1 MPHLI
6 FKGET
11 ANVAAMI
18 RFIQVAMLGFVLSG
32 NALAQQAPGSN
43 DQWHARE
50 AAHYSACMAQT
61 RTNPEAAFDDAVA
74 WQGLGGGAPASHC
87 RAAALMGIGHYLE
100 AAQGLENLAIESKAQ
115 PDFKARLLVQSAKA
129 WIAAEDPAKAREIA
143 NSALLLVPDDPEAL
157 IARAL
162 ALEALGEFWGMAD
175 DLNTVLSA
183 HPTHVEALVLRGA
196 AYRQLDTLDLALDDL
211 NRALALDPT
220 HAEGLLE
227 RGTVYRLQGEKV
239 AARADWR
246 KLIASHPKSAP
257 AQKAAIDLYSL
268 DSGVD

>member
-1 MPHLI
+1 MMRSIQAAMLNFVLI
-6 FKGET
+6 F
-11 ANVAAMI
+11 
-18 RFIQVAMLGFVLSG
+18 VLTSPTH
-32 NALAQQAPGSN
+32 AQQAPETN

-50 AAHYSACMAQT
+50 AAHYRACMAQT

-74 WQGLGGGAPASHC
+74 WQGLGGGTPASHC

-115 PDFKARLLVQSAKA
+115 ADFKARLWVQSAKA
-129 WIAAEDPAKAREIA
+129 WIAAKDPAKAREVA
-143 NSALLLVPDDPEAL
+143 NSALALVPDDPDAL

-162 ALEALGEFWGMAD
+162 ALEVLGEFWHMTD

-196 AYRQLDTLDLALDDL
+196 AYRQLDTLDLALEDL
-211 NRALALDPT
+211 NRALAFDST

-227 RGTVYRLQGEKV
+227 RGTVYRLQGERT

-246 KLIASHPKSAP
+246 KLIESHPKSAS

-268 DSGVD
+268 DSGAD